1 MFRQNEKLSCETSSD
16 YRTSIHYS
24 SSTGSLK
31 RQLQKRNSKSN
42 SLSMVMLRRIE
53 LKILQCSDFQPVWM
67 WSVIFNERLLYT

>member
-42 SLSMVMLRRIE
+42 SLSMVMLRR
-53 LKILQCSDFQPVWM
+53 
-67 WSVIFNERLLYT
+67 LYTPSDIALDVQVLQKL